1 MILPDVNVLVH
12 AYRVEAPEH
21 DGCASWLTDVV
32 NGEEDLG
39 LLEAALVGFV
49 RIVTHPR
56 IFALPSPTVD
66 ALAFVDALR
75 RAPVARAL
83 EGSDASWSRLG
94 LLAASDRPLRG
105 NLVPDGQIAAV
116 ALVHAARVAT
126 RARGRSDERRVGKEC
141 VGTCRDRGAPD
152 H

>member
-39 LLEAALVGFV
+39 LLEAALVGLV

-56 IFALPSPTVD
+56 TFALPSPPVD
-66 ALAFVDALR
+66 ALPSLDALR
-75 RAPVARAL
+75 RAPVH
-83 EGSDASWSRLG
+83 
-94 LLAASDRPLRG
+94 RPLEAS
-105 NLVPDGQIAAV
+105 PPPSSPP
-116 ALVHAARVAT
+116 ALPPAPT
-126 RARGRSDERRVGKEC
+126 PTPRAN
-141 VGTCRDRGAPD
+141 P
-152 H
+152 HPP

>member
-1 MILPDVNVLVH
+1 MILPDVNVLVQ

-39 LLEAALVGFV
+39 LLEAVLVGFV

-83 EGSDASWSRLG
+83 AGSEIGRASCRE
-94 LLAASDRPLRG
+94 
-105 NLVPDGQIAAV
+105 
-116 ALVHAARVAT
+116 RV
-126 RARGRSDERRVGKEC
+126 SQYV
-141 VGTCRDRGAPD
+141 
-152 H
+152 